1 MTNWLKWCRAWLE
14 IYASLCHGDFVER
27 KDLKT
32 IVGSEQF
39 VVEMKLILLFSL
51 ISILLH
57 TLFGG
62 MTSSMDFIVT
72 CIFHDPW
79 CIYSVWDWCG
89 MCMVHLPYGACFFR
103 IEFTYFSKRWN
114 TVMEQRTLFGGIT
127 SLSDH

>member
-1 MTNWLKWCRAWLE
+1 ME

-72 CIFHDPW
+72 CIFHDP
-79 CIYSVWDWCG
+79 
-89 MCMVHLPYGACFFR
+89 
-103 IEFTYFSKRWN
+103 
-114 TVMEQRTLFGGIT
+114 
-127 SLSDH
+127 